1 LSIKDIL
8 RGIVLLEE
16 KKEPEILIKKMFFIS
31 VIGYTNDN
39 NLFETWRKVIK
50 NQFTQSR
57 DLHIQ
62 RWGTTPWHSP
72 PG

>member
-1 LSIKDIL
+1 MSIKDIL

-39 NLFETWRKVIK
+39 NLFET
-50 NQFTQSR
+50 
-57 DLHIQ
+57 
-62 RWGTTPWHSP
+62 
-72 PG
+72 